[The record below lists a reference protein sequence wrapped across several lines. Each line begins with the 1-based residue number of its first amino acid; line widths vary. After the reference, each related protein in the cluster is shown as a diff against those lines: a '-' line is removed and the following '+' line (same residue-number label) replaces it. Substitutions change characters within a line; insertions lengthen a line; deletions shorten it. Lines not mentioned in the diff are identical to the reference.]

1 MSVLRSVIL
10 QFIKFGIFFQVKNL
24 IHVSISWYTSVTV
37 ILKLIFL
44 FKLFVSTVVEIFPP

>member
-37 ILKLIFL
+37 ILKLIFM